1 MKKFWKA
8 LGIAA
13 LAAAVPVRIKK
24 NKETGQLKYQSLLL
38 SVDIGPGEDGE
49 GTDIGINLGE
59 GLLSDVGKRIVGAKK
74 EADMFTDNPDEA
86 VLFADDEPEAAVVE
100 TTEASAPAPSPT
112 PAEVVDTP
120 LTKESADPVVTEE
133 DFDPDL

>member
-1 MKKFWKA
+1 MKKIWKA

-24 NKETGQLKYQSLLL
+24 DQESGKMKYQSLLL
-38 SVDIGPGEDGE
+38 SVDVGPGEDGE

-59 GLLSDVGKRIVGAKK
+59 GLLTDLGKNIVGAKR
-74 EADMFTDNPDEA
+74 EAAMFTDDPDEA
-86 VLFADDEPEAAVVE
+86 VLFADEEMGPAEAG
-100 TTEASAPAPSPT
+100 APAPAPT
-112 PAEVVDTP
+112 PAEVEDAP
-120 LTKESADPVVTEE
+120 LAEEGAEPVVTEE